1 MKTFR
6 IFSLILILC
15 LVMAFA
21 APGAYALEDPSLNG
35 KAALLVDLDTGDILF
50 ELNKDQQRAPASLTK
65 VMTMLVA
72 LEALDEGRFTLEDI
86 VTAQPD
92 CLTGLAEDSSTAG
105 IAPGVQISAKDLL
118 YCTMLHSANEACN
131 ILGTYLSG
139 SISAFVEEMN
149 QKAAELGCV
158 NTHFMNPNG
167 LPAENHYSSAYD
179 LYLIT
184 KAAMEYPLFMELAN
198 TPSYQS
204 ANSAVNWGEPMNNSN
219 ALISADAYYAKG
231 GDYLYEGASGVKT
244 GYTNAAG
251 YCLISTAQ
259 REDIHVLAI
268 AMGCDGELNSD
279 SEKFWNFD
287 DSIAMYDWVF
297 DNFSHRSILST
308 SEAVTTVEVELS
320 DGEPVTLQ
328 TRSGLTALL
337 PNDVDNQAIT
347 RDITIYED
355 KLTAPIAAGTALGE
369 MTLSLNGKVLGTVDL
384 INGSNVEMSR
394 AEYLKLRVQEII
406 TNRWVIV
413 IAVLVLVFLFIYL
426 LLIMRY
432 RRLRKEHLR
441 QRRRMEQ
448 RRQLERER
456 MYAESRQRSE
466 PRQYSID
473 PSDRYDGFD
482 ADHFFDEDK

>member
-6 IFSLILILC
+6 IFPLILILC

-86 VTAQPD
+86 VTAQSD

-105 IAPGVQISAKDLL
+105 ITPGVQISVKDLL

-131 ILGTYLSG
+131 ILGTYISG

-149 QKAAELGCV
+149 QAAAELGCV

-204 ANSAVNWGEPMNNSN
+204 ANPAVNWGEPMNNSN
-219 ALISADAYYAKG
+219 ALISVDAYYAKG

-287 DSIAMYDWVF
+287 DSIAMYNWVF

-308 SEAVTTVEVELS
+308 GEAVTTVEVDLS

-337 PNDVDNQAIT
+337 PNDVESQAIT
-347 RDITIYED
+347 RDVRLFED
-355 KLTAPIAAGTALGE
+355 ALVAPISAGTTLGQ

-384 INGSNVEMSR
+384 INSSNVELSR
-394 AEYLKLRVQEII
+394 TEYLKQRIMEVFS
-406 TNRWVIV
+406 NRWVIV
-413 IAVLVLVFLFIYL
+413 IIVLVLVFLFVYL
-426 LLIMRY
+426 ILIMRY
-432 RRLRKEHLR
+432 RRLRKKHLR
-441 QRRRMEQ
+441 QRRRLEQ

-456 MYAESRQRSE
+456 MYAESRQHTE
-466 PRQYSID
+466 PQQYSMD

-482 ADHFFDEDK
+482 VSHFFDEDK

>member
-6 IFSLILILC
+6 IFPLILILC
-15 LVMAFA
+15 LMMAA
-21 APGAYALEDPSLNG
+21 VSPGAYALEDPSLNG
-35 KAALLVDLDTGDILF
+35 KAALLVDLDTGEILF
-50 ELNKDQQRAPASLTK
+50 EVNKDQQRAPASLTK

-72 LEALDEGRFTLEDI
+72 LEALDEGRFTLDDI

-105 IAPGVQISAKDLL
+105 ITPGTQVTAKDLL

-131 ILGTYLSG
+131 ILGAHISG

-149 QKAAELGCV
+149 QKAAELGCT

-204 ANSAVNWGEPMNNSN
+204 TNSAVNWGEPMNNSN

-259 REDIHVLAI
+259 RDDIHVLAI

-297 DNFSHRSILST
+297 NNFSHRSILSAGESIT
-308 SEAVTTVEVELS
+308 SVEVALSEAGSVM
-320 DGEPVTLQ
+320 LQ
-328 TRSGLTALL
+328 PSGALTALL
-337 PNDVDNQAIT
+337 PNEVDSQAIT
-347 RDITIYED
+347 REVTIYED
-355 KLTAPIAAGTALGE
+355 KLTAPIPAGTALGE
-369 MTLSLNGKVLGTVDL
+369 MTLSLDGKVLGTVKL
-384 INGSNVEMSR
+384 INSSDVELSR
-394 AEYLKLRVQEII
+394 AEYLKQRVMEVLS
-406 TNRWVIV
+406 NGWVIAM
-413 IAVLVLVFLFIYL
+413 IVLVLVFLFVYL
-426 LLIMRY
+426 ILVMRY
-432 RRLRKEHLR
+432 RRLRRKHLR
-441 QRRRMEQ
+441 QRRRLEQ

-456 MYAESRQRSE
+456 MLAQSRSSE
-466 PRQYSID
+466 PRQYRID
-473 PSDRYDGFD
+473 PADRYDGFSTD
-482 ADHFFDEDK
+482 RFFDEDR